1 MGISQ
6 RSWLSWFFPSPHS
19 TRHKPPK
26 VKVQMHS
33 NGAPIVGNAIRSSTS
48 IDPSVDLI
56 PILSVSF
63 QDYDRG
69 SDTIKAC
76 ILLRPMSIPI
86 KVRNG
91 PCNSFYPASYQIAL
105 WSSLNYQKQLLPKE
119 KKLDTIAKSLQKI
132 SGCSNNPWQNEQ
144 PTKESK
150 KEISNR
156 WEKIPDIIQQMILK
170 LSSVN
175 DISFAPAL
183 CKTYQQILKQNKALG
198 TTMIINIL
206 LSTMGCQVETTASL
220 ANAIRTGNFRANSQ
234 QVAHPFS
241 IFNVPY
247 IDAANMTCFNQTEL
261 ELLQSKGEGI
271 PKDIVKKLSENKFK
285 APTSTHLLR
294 RQFNNWQGILQL
306 CFGQS

>member
-1 MGISQ
+1 
-6 RSWLSWFFPSPHS
+6 
-19 TRHKPPK
+19 
-26 VKVQMHS
+26 
-33 NGAPIVGNAIRSSTS
+33 
-48 IDPSVDLI
+48 
-56 PILSVSF
+56 
-63 QDYDRG
+63 
-69 SDTIKAC
+69 
-76 ILLRPMSIPI
+76 
-86 KVRNG
+86 
-91 PCNSFYPASYQIAL
+91 
-105 WSSLNYQKQLLPKE
+105 
-119 KKLDTIAKSLQKI
+119 
-132 SGCSNNPWQNEQ
+132 
-144 PTKESK
+144 
-150 KEISNR
+150 
-156 WEKIPDIIQQMILK
+156 MILK
-170 LSSVN
+170 LLSVN

>member
-1 MGISQ
+1 
-6 RSWLSWFFPSPHS
+6 
-19 TRHKPPK
+19 
-26 VKVQMHS
+26 MHS

-132 SGCSNNPWQNEQ
+132 SGSSNNP
-144 PTKESK
+144 
-150 KEISNR
+150 
-156 WEKIPDIIQQMILK
+156 
-170 LSSVN
+170 
-175 DISFAPAL
+175 
-183 CKTYQQILKQNKALG
+183 
-198 TTMIINIL
+198 
-206 LSTMGCQVETTASL
+206 
-220 ANAIRTGNFRANSQ
+220 
-234 QVAHPFS
+234 
-241 IFNVPY
+241 
-247 IDAANMTCFNQTEL
+247 
-261 ELLQSKGEGI
+261 
-271 PKDIVKKLSENKFK
+271 
-285 APTSTHLLR
+285 
-294 RQFNNWQGILQL
+294 
-306 CFGQS
+306 